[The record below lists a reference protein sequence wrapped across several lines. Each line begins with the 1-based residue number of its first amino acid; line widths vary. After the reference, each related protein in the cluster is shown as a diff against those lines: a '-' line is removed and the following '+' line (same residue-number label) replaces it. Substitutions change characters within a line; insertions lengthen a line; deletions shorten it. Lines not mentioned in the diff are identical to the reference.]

1 MVALP
6 KSSGA
11 VTLVE
16 SLVSCLQPPL
26 PQPPSTTQP
35 PSCLP
40 LATMAKHGS
49 RTHEVEP
56 TLSQCQQDM
65 LCPREIL
72 FPHLSLSPKVVPWHF
87 QAPAISYSTSTLLLH
102 FQRQSMKWIKGQIC
116 EAKIISSLGDSLP
129 LPPCWYHSDHFTWR
143 RKKNPAPG
151 TSGCPSA
158 YIHSPPWEVRII
170 RSCRGSGPSSPHLWS
185 SAAEVSSGEERLAG
199 PQKLLALLY
208 IPKA

>member
-1 MVALP
+1 MTWWAGDLRAVLLRYWAEGFWNFLESPQCLVRWSQGPLRHMVALP
-6 KSSGA
+6 KSSGE

-102 FQRQSMKWIKGQIC
+102 FQR
-116 EAKIISSLGDSLP
+116 
-129 LPPCWYHSDHFTWR
+129 
-143 RKKNPAPG
+143 
-151 TSGCPSA
+151 
-158 YIHSPPWEVRII
+158 
-170 RSCRGSGPSSPHLWS
+170 
-185 SAAEVSSGEERLAG
+185 
-199 PQKLLALLY
+199 
-208 IPKA
+208 